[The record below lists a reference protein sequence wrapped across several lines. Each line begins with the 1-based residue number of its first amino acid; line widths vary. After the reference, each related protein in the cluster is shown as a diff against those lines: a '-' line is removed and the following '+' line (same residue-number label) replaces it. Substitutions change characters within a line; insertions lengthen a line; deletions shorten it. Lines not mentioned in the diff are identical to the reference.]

1 MDKALHTICL
11 KSLETVGKQS
21 CVMTAIEELGELV
34 VALSQFENR
43 GKGTIDDVITE
54 IADVELMCAQLRII
68 YGDKE
73 VDEAKVRQTKKWV
86 TQLSSAMKN
95 KPELIK
101 VGRKVDPKK
110 NSEEQTIEKLQKK
123 VIKSFNGSVPKKP
136 KVGSPRILE
145 FGPNDEEEA
154 DLIEAQRLAEE
165 EMIRQMGD
173 FDPHTGEIKRKAP
186 LKPKGPP
193 RQPEVFVFD
202 PDEPDGTFLYQRR

>member
-101 VGRKVDPKK
+101 VGRKDDPKK
-110 NSEEQTIEKLQKK
+110 IQKNKLLKNSRKK
-123 VIKSFNGSVPKKP
+123 SSKVSTGQSLKNQRLEALEYLSSDQMTKKKP
-136 KVGSPRILE
+136 ILSKLR
-145 FGPNDEEEA
+145 DW
-154 DLIEAQRLAEE
+154 
-165 EMIRQMGD
+165 
-173 FDPHTGEIKRKAP
+173 
-186 LKPKGPP
+186 LKKK
-193 RQPEVFVFD
+193 
-202 PDEPDGTFLYQRR
+202 